1 MKTGEGLA
9 LFLLLLGAGCHGTL
23 SSLPEKGGLVES
35 SRVEPRLSKVG
46 SALVDDEIEVRCWS
60 QRDWREKIE
69 DSDAQ
74 TPHELAG
81 MAAAGGP
88 VELAPDACA
97 PLVKILYR
105 KTKPVTHEQ
114 EVSLAYAVGILAHE
128 LEHARGELDEKTAE
142 CQGMQRL
149 ADVARELGMSRTQAR
164 RLARVYWLEIYP
176 DSSRG
181 YRSAACRNG
190 GQLDLRPRDS
200 VWP

>member
-1 MKTGEGLA
+1 VV
-9 LFLLLLGAGCHGTL
+9 LGAGCHGTL
-23 SSLPEKGGLVES
+23 SSLPEQGGPIEK

-46 SALVDDEIEVRCWS
+46 SGLVGDEIDVRCWS
-60 QRDWREKIE
+60 KRDWREQIE
-69 DSDAQ
+69 DSDAR

-81 MAAAGGP
+81 MAGEGGP
-88 VELAPDACA
+88 VELAPDACE
-97 PLVKILYR
+97 PLVEMLYT
-105 KTKPVTHEQ
+105 KTKPATRER

-128 LEHARGELDEKTAE
+128 LEHVRGEMDEKTAE

-149 ADVARELGMSRTQAR
+149 AGVARELGMSRTEAR
-164 RLARVYWLEIYP
+164 RLARVYWVEIYP

-190 GQLDLRPRDS
+190 GELDLRPRSS

>member
-1 MKTGEGLA
+1 MKTGEAVA

-23 SSLPEKGGLVES
+23 SSLPEKGGPIKS
-35 SRVEPRLSKVG
+35 SRVEPRLSNVG
-46 SALVDDEIEVRCWS
+46 SALVGEGIEVRCWS

-81 MAAAGGP
+81 FAAEGGP
-88 VELAPDACA
+88 VELAPEACE
-97 PLVKILYR
+97 PLVKMLYT
-105 KTKPVTHEQ
+105 KAKPVTHEQ

-128 LEHARGELDEKTAE
+128 LEHVRGELDEKTAE

-149 ADVARELGMSRTQAR
+149 AEVARELGMSRSRAR

-190 GQLDLRPRDS
+190 GELDLRPRHP